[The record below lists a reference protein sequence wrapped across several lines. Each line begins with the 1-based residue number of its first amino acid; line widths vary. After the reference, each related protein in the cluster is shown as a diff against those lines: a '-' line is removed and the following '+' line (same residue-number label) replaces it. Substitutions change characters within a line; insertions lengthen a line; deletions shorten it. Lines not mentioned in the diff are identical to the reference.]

1 MNGLSADQSNVIYR
15 LWSVIAFGPGTAALG
30 KLCGEYDTA
39 EDIYTAVTQGGVQQ
53 EFSAGVIK
61 KAEETPLS
69 AAERVYDYCLKRG
82 IGIVTI
88 DDDLYPERLKK
99 IDIPPALLFYRGD
112 ISGINDRLNISI
124 VGARK
129 PTEYSLRV
137 TAGIVRVL
145 SRLGFD
151 IISGFATGIDIC
163 SHKAAVDSHGRTFA
177 VLGAGID
184 HNYPKENFYM
194 RDSII
199 ENGALI
205 TEYLPETTPYP
216 ANFPQRNRIL
226 SGIAM
231 SAAVIEAND
240 KSGSLNTATHAAEQ
254 GKTVFVVPPCDLF
267 SKKYLGNIRLMRE
280 GAVPLMGISDII
292 GEYCSGMQHTINE
305 SDSLSQALD
314 KLREFGDSKAKEEA
328 KKSVKNKKR
337 TDSRTEAP
345 AEPVKQ
351 ESAALSGSDIASL
364 AQDDVQ
370 LKILTALNGGL
381 PMRADDIAAGADE
394 DIGSILAALTE
405 LEIMGTVTVENGCY
419 SL

>member
-1 MNGLSADQSNVIYR
+1 MNGLTADQINVIYR
-15 LWSVIAFGPGTAALG
+15 LWSVIAFGPGTAALS
-30 KLCGEYDTA
+30 KLCREYDSA
-39 EDIYTAVTQGGVQQ
+39 EDIYNAVTQDGAQQ
-53 EFSAGVIK
+53 DFSASVIK

-69 AAERVYDYCLKRG
+69 AAERVYDHCLKRG

-88 DDDLYPERLKK
+88 DDILYPERLKR
-99 IDIPPALLFYRGD
+99 IDDPPAVLFYRGD
-112 ISGINDRLNISI
+112 ISGLNDRLNISI

-129 PTEYSLRV
+129 PSEYSLRV
-137 TAGIVRVL
+137 TAGMVRVL
-145 SRLGFD
+145 ARLGFD

-163 SHKAAVDSHGRTFA
+163 SHKAAVDNGGRTFA

-194 RDSII
+194 RDMII
-199 ENGALI
+199 DNGALI
-205 TEYLPETTPYP
+205 TEYLPEATPYP

-231 SAAVIEAND
+231 STAVIEAGS

-267 SKKYLGNIRLMRE
+267 DKIYGGNVKLMRE

-305 SDSLSQALD
+305 SDSLLQSLD
-314 KLREFGDSKAKEEA
+314 KLKKYSDSKAREEER
-328 KKSVKNKKR
+328 KSGKNKKK
-337 TDSRTEAP
+337 TDSRPEAP
-345 AEPVKQ
+345 VKAVKQ
-351 ESAALSGSDIASL
+351 ESETLSGSDIASL
-364 AQDDVQ
+364 AQDDIQ
-370 LKILTALNGGL
+370 LKILTAMNGGT
-381 PMRADDIAAGADE
+381 PMRADDIAEGSGE
-394 DIGSILAALTE
+394 DIGSVLAALTE
-405 LEIMGTVTVENGCY
+405 LEIMGTVTAENGCY